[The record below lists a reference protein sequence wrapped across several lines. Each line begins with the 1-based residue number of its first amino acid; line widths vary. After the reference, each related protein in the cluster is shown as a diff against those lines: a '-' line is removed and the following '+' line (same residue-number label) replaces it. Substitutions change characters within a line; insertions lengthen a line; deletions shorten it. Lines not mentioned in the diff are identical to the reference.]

1 MQQRKELAPS
11 NTYLPTQFNTFTPTA
26 TLRPVRTASVSVHK
40 RQFPVLFFVIPRA
53 RWSGFLRCRFEGTP
67 LRPSATTWSS
77 SHPLRFQGRRLI
89 SLLLSRFPS
98 HPPFFRRLG
107 VVRPKA
113 TQPTIAPLPFFVSFG
128 DLWRAPGSRSILPF
142 RVQDAPPTLTGPTR
156 VARLLSCRS
165 EARRNGT
172 CLVQA
177 RLLATV
183 AMDTHHPSLPIL
195 PICLDRGAP
204 VGNRDPLGIEPG
216 TQPDTNGVG
225 KGKGGRREDRGV
237 QVPAGSIPRE
247 RISPIART
255 ENDAAISTSGD
266 TAGRGSCEVPP

>member
-1 MQQRKELAPS
+1 MLFSRIRGSTECS
-11 NTYLPTQFNTFTPTA
+11 NARNWHLQTHTYLPT
-26 TLRPVRTASVSVHK
+26 SVSRSLFRDPTSTFEWFSEVAIRRDPFSSKCHDVVLVPSTS
-40 RQFPVLFFVIPRA
+40 FP
-53 RWSGFLRCRFEGTP
+53 G
-67 LRPSATTWSS
+67 PSSDLSPSS
-77 SHPLRFQGRRLI
+77 TLP
-89 SLLLSRFPS
+89 FPS
-98 HPPFFRRLG
+98 TVFSSPGCASPKGHATDGCPPL
-107 VVRPKA
+107 
-113 TQPTIAPLPFFVSFG
+113 FVSFG
-128 DLWRAPGSRSILPF
+128 DPWCAPGSRSILRF

-183 AMDTHHPSLPIL
+183 AMDTHPLSLPIL

-247 RISPIART
+247 HISPIART